1 MLTHQISGL
10 QYDAILKE
18 RAEKIDKIDELQA
31 VIDQQR
37 KQISELMSKQTLQKF
52 DVNEK
57 SDEIEDL
64 NLKMLE
70 KDKANNE
77 LKETIKRLTD

>member
-18 RAEKIDKIDELQA
+18 RAEKNDKIDELQA
-31 VIDQQR
+31 VVDSQR

-57 SDEIEDL
+57 IDEIEDL
-64 NLKMLE
+64 NLKMQE
-70 KDKANNE
+70 KDKTNNE
-77 LKETIKRLTD
+77 YKEVIKRHTD